1 MGKWIDKSMAPADAT
16 QPENHIA
23 AEDIARLAEGSVD
36 PTERGQFLHHLN
48 RCHRCY
54 DILQDILRDITPAE
68 PAARISLPWW
78 QRKTFYAIAASILL
92 VLIIGGRL
100 MFEHV
105 QQRPRIITATL
116 NLDQELKD
124 ILLEND
130 ALRWEKGPRL
140 NRLAAAL
147 HKRGLQFQNLK
158 TVVLAQPYYQKKSF
172 FGPAERLHVRIE
184 NGVAYLSVEEQ
195 K

>member
-1 MGKWIDKSMAPADAT
+1 MGKWIDKSMAPDDST
-16 QPENHIA
+16 PPGDHIA

-36 PTERGQFLHHLN
+36 PAERGQLINHLN

-54 DILQDILRDITPAE
+54 EVLQETIGDIAPAE
-68 PAARISLPWW
+68 SSTKISASWW
-78 QRKTFYAIAASILL
+78 QRKTFYAVAASILL
-92 VLIIGGRL
+92 VLVFGGRWV
-100 MFEHV
+100 FERVHHP
-105 QQRPRIITATL
+105 PRIITATL
-116 NLDQELKD
+116 DLNQELKD

-140 NRLAAAL
+140 NRLAAVL
-147 HKRGLQFQNLK
+147 HKKGLQFKDLR
-158 TVVLAQPYYQKKSF
+158 TVVLSKPYYQKKSL
-172 FGPAERLHVRIE
+172 FGPPEKLHVRIE